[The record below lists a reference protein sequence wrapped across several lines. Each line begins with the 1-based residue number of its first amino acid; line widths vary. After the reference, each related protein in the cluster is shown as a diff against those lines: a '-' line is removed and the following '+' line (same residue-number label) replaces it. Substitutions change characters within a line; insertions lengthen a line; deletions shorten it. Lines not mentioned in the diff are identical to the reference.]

1 MSRSALK
8 ETKVHKRAEA
18 ETKHAAENAAF
29 VTGLPMRLLEL
40 MAQCKELNVDTQVIS
55 KDGNIVVGFYHEN
68 WNWVHI
74 GTGNDPSQVWEV
86 SNLEADF
93 GAIRELRE
101 QEKRKRELAKQVR
114 EKLTPEE
121 LDALFRY
128 PR

>member
-1 MSRSALK
+1 
-8 ETKVHKRAEA
+8 
-18 ETKHAAENAAF
+18 
-29 VTGLPMRLLEL
+29 
-40 MAQCKELNVDTQVIS
+40 
-55 KDGNIVVGFYHEN
+55 
-68 WNWVHI
+68 
-74 GTGNDPSQVWEV
+74 VWEV